1 MSGYRLVSVE
11 RTRVGRVKV
20 VRLSGEVDRLSV
32 PDLEGLRTETAA
44 GTDDVVLGLGGVTY
58 LDLGGVA
65 FIEHL
70 ADAAQTARRAFVL
83 AEVPAAIQRILQ
95 ILELDRTLT
104 MVPTIRDALTRLG
117 LDAVSPHLPVS
128 EPAPSPFRDPQE

>member
-20 VRLSGEVDRLSV
+20 VHLTGEVDRLNV
-32 PDLEGLRTETAA
+32 PDLDGFLAEIAA
-44 GTDDVVLGLGGVTY
+44 GTDDVVVGLGGVTY

-65 FIEHL
+65 FIERL
-70 ADAAQTARRAFVL
+70 ADAAQTAGRAFVL

-104 MVPTIRDALTRLG
+104 MVPTIRDALTHLG
-117 LDAVSPHLPVS
+117 LDAVSPDRPVA
-128 EPAPSPFRDPQE
+128 EPAPSLLRDPQE